1 MPRTSKADIKENR
14 DNTFAEIVSR
24 TGSPKKAM
32 IAIEPELVNKPA
44 YAANKG
50 YRMMQRS
57 DVQEKI
63 QKKLENMQPKAMKRI
78 KELVMS
84 EDESIATQNSWRV
97 VEHIRGKPVAK
108 NLNVNATTTIED
120 VLFDT

>member
-1 MPRTSKADIKENR
+1 MPRTSKAQIKENH
-14 DNTFAEIVSR
+14 DNLFVEVVAQ
-24 TGSPKKAM
+24 TGSPKAAM
-32 IAIEPELVNKPA
+32 IAVEPNLTDKPA

-78 KELVMS
+78 KSLVMS
-84 EDESIATQNSWRV
+84 EDEAIATQNAWRI
-97 VEHIRGKPVAK
+97 VEHLRGKPVAR
-108 NLNVNATTTIED
+108 NLNINTNANIED
-120 VLFDT
+120 ALFD